1 MISID
6 GVANSAANNTAIQE
20 KGSAPAPI
28 VASPINTQTSQNK
41 TPVRRVQEDQVEL
54 SDQSKQLSQQ
64 LLQKKRETEKSDQN
78 VEVNTTDKLP
88 EKKTLSAVEI
98 VKYFPPFLSS
108 SRRQEI
114 LQNYPLLRKQIDQM
128 TVPPPP
134 DILAEVKQQAAPA
147 TPEQTVTAEGRT

>member
-6 GVANSAANNTAIQE
+6 GVANSAVNKAAIQE
-20 KGSAPAPI
+20 KGSAPAPV
-28 VASPINTQTSQNK
+28 VASPINTQTGQNK
-41 TPVRRVQEDQVEL
+41 TPVRRSQEDQVVL
-54 SDQSKQLSQQ
+54 SDQSKELSQI
-64 LLQKKRETEKSDQN
+64 LQKKRATEQANQNEEIKSS
-78 VEVNTTDKLP
+78 EKMP
-88 EKKTLSAVEI
+88 EKKTLSAVEM

-134 DILAEVKQQAAPA
+134 DILAEVKTQSSPVVQN
-147 TPEQTVTAEGRT
+147 QTVTTEGQS